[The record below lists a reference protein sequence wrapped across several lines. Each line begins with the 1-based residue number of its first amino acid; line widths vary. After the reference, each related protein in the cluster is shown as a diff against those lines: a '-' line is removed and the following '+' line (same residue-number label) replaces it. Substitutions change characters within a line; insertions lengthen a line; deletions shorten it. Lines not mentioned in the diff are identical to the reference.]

1 MAMIPPRKKSSDR
14 LYLFLA
20 PHCRP
25 HTPPFNSHHT
35 SAALPS
41 PYPAAAL
48 NHMIEVMSSSNPCDV
63 CRGAGGP
70 CPRCTDLNRA
80 APTFDDPVIRGP
92 GELREFQFFGHDSA
106 VAWMFNDLNYDGPP
120 PEEERPPVPSGY
132 QPLCSLRE
140 TSDEFGDG
148 LTFDVCLSATR
159 PPDSI
164 QVSTAAGLA
173 MRQPASSA
181 TIMSFSGTTFTDAS
195 SGSNQEAGHRTD
207 GGRGSDASREREVK
221 IMRYKEKRK
230 KRRYEKQ
237 VRYESRKAYAEM
249 RPRVKGRF
257 AKTLAAND
265 QPPPPERSYDPNS
278 LGFSWFRS

>member
-1 MAMIPPRKKSSDR
+1 MFS
-14 LYLFLA
+14 
-20 PHCRP
+20 
-25 HTPPFNSHHT
+25 
-35 SAALPS
+35 
-41 PYPAAAL
+41 
-48 NHMIEVMSSSNPCDV
+48 
-63 CRGAGGP
+63 
-70 CPRCTDLNRA
+70 DLN
-80 APTFDDPVIRGP
+80 D
-92 GELREFQFFGHDSA
+92 
-106 VAWMFNDLNYDGPP
+106 DGPP

-140 TSDEFGDG
+140 ACDEFGDG

-164 QVSTAAGLA
+164 PVSTAAGLA

-181 TIMSFSGTTFTDAS
+181 AFMSFSGTTFTDAS
-195 SGSNQEAGHRTD
+195 SGSNQEVGGGDAG
-207 GGRGSDASREREVK
+207 REREAK

-265 QPPPPERSYDPNS
+265 QPPPPPPPPERSYDPNT